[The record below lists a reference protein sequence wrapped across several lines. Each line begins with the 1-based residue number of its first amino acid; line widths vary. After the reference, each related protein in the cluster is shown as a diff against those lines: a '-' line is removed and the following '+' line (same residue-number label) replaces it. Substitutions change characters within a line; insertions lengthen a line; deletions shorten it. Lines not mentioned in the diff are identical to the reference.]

1 MSCEKV
7 RPMLPDYLDGEACE
21 ADAQFIEKH
30 LAECASCAQEMEVL
44 RRMAK
49 LLQANAEVEPPAG
62 LLERIE
68 AATIQKRGILER
80 LRTKIT
86 VIPQYARLATAGF
99 AAAILLMGILFSQIG
114 GNRPQ
119 QHIASISE
127 KRHTPIKVSSKQSAP
142 SINAKQPVGKPKI
155 IASMPKFKQPRRV
168 ATIAR
173 KTHVKSGKER
183 KALEQPKNEKID
195 ETVAI
200 QEEQAT
206 PSSEATEKPSEITEE
221 SSGATM
227 VAEQPEIQEEV
238 KEPKIAAP
246 KLVVQEDP
254 SAIEQLRKKLAAKNK
269 QPVSI
274 KLDPIDNKKHSVT
287 LVGFRF

>member
-21 ADAQFIEKH
+21 DDAQFIEKH
-30 LAECASCAQEMEVL
+30 LAECSSCAQEMEVL

-49 LLQANAEVEPPAG
+49 LLQASAEVEPPAG

-68 AATIQKRGILER
+68 AVTIQKRGILER

-86 VIPQYARLATAGF
+86 TAPQYARLATAGF
-99 AAAILLMGILFSQIG
+99 AVAALLVGILFSQFG

-119 QHIASISE
+119 QHIVSISE
-127 KRHTPIKVSSKQSAP
+127 KRHTPVKISAKQPTP
-142 SINAKQPVGKPKI
+142 STNAKQPVGKPKI

-183 KALEQPKNEKID
+183 KVTEQPMAEKLD
-195 ETVAI
+195 EAVAI

-206 PSSEATEKPSEITEE
+206 PSSEAAQTPNEATEG
-221 SSGATM
+221 SSGATV

-238 KEPKIAAP
+238 KEPKIAPP

-254 SAIEQLRKKLAAKNK
+254 LAIEQLRKKLAAKNK
-269 QPVSI
+269 QPVNI